1 MESEM
6 AYSIDF
12 RTKIVEVHESEGI
25 LPKQLAADFRV
36 AEVTIRRWL
45 KKYKET
51 GSLEAGKPPGR
62 PGKLKGEPKAILYQ
76 LALEYADATEA
87 ELLELLEQKT
97 GIRVHLSAI
106 GYHLRKMGLTFKKK
120 TCQALELER
129 EDVKQKTREFEHKR
143 KGIESR
149 RLVFLDETGC
159 QLNMDRTHARSPRG
173 QRAHG
178 KRPGNTRTTLTVLGV
193 LTSHGLVDTMTV
205 NSGTDKLV
213 FDSFVEHVLLKWLEP
228 GDVVVMDNLSAH
240 YSSKALKMIEDA
252 GATVMFQPPY
262 SPHLNPIEMA
272 WSKLKNLLRA
282 AKVRSRQDIED
293 VISKSLIK
301 LGYSDAQGWFQ
312 ACGYRL

>member
-1 MESEM
+1 MIKFVPKEMESEM

-106 GYHLRKMGLTFKKK
+106 GYHLRKMGLTFKKRHAKPLNLKEK
-120 TCQALELER
+120 T
-129 EDVKQKTREFEHKR
+129 
-143 KGIESR
+143 
-149 RLVFLDETGC
+149 
-159 QLNMDRTHARSPRG
+159 
-173 QRAHG
+173 
-178 KRPGNTRTTLTVLGV
+178 
-193 LTSHGLVDTMTV
+193 
-205 NSGTDKLV
+205 
-213 FDSFVEHVLLKWLEP
+213 
-228 GDVVVMDNLSAH
+228 
-240 YSSKALKMIEDA
+240 SSKRRE
-252 GATVMFQPPY
+252 
-262 SPHLNPIEMA
+262 
-272 WSKLKNLLRA
+272 
-282 AKVRSRQDIED
+282 
-293 VISKSLIK
+293 SLSIK
-301 LGYSDAQGWFQ
+301 GKG
-312 ACGYRL
+312 